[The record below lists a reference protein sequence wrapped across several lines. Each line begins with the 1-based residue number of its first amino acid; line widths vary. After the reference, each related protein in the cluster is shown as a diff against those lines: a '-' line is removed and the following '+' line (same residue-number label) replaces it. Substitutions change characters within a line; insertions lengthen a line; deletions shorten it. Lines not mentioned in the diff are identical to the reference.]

1 LSHPALTGLPRHE
14 LDRLAATLAL
24 PWNAQQEARRY
35 QQRGGPRRTASRA
48 GGRPVPDLTSQ
59 IAVTLI
65 HQRLHLPRHVI
76 AWLAGTHPA
85 TISQAISTT
94 RPLLSQHQPQISPA
108 PVRLRTPD
116 DLIRYATA
124 AGITLPPELKPAR

>member
-1 LSHPALTGLPRHE
+1 MPRHE

-35 QQRGGPRRTASRA
+35 QQRGGPRRTAPRP
-48 GGRPVPDLTSQ
+48 GGRPALDLAGQ

-85 TISQAISTT
+85 TISQAIAATS
-94 RPLLSQHQPQISPA
+94 PLLSQHQPRTSPA
-108 PVRLRTPD
+108 SARLRTPD
-116 DLIRYATA
+116 DLIRYAAA
-124 AGITLPPELKPAR
+124 AGITLPSELKSTC